1 MKNIAIIYHDAD
13 FDGKLSNEVCRH
25 WLGKLEPKAEIHSY
39 GWDYGRPVPK
49 VTQTDHSDWHDYDQI
64 YIVDLSVDELMAR
77 PELRDK
83 IVWID
88 HHKSAIEKW
97 DRGTNTGPE
106 QKPPDGGYG
115 GSVHSWERSKD
126 PFHADAGVPEDLKD
140 QFPKGPR
147 SDGWMGIDAFG
158 NSIAF
163 VPDGTRFGG
172 PGLFTGYRI
181 DGVAACR
188 LCWQWFVSESGPHGD
203 PRTHPVDVFLPFKD
217 AFVDRRVPEPEL
229 IRLAGEYDIW
239 DHRDPDG
246 KALQFGLR
254 CCNESELANL
264 VCGQF
269 HGTPESEGVLRNVVE
284 GGRMVKSYCD
294 RNNDEYSAAYSQ
306 TIKWEGLTFCALNIG
321 QRGNSDL
328 LRGGIKPEHD
338 ALFAWR
344 WTGNAV
350 LVSLYHAP
358 GKEHHD
364 LSKIAVQYGGGGHR
378 GACGFR
384 ITLRQLAD
392 ILSPEAETGSIVD
405 VDSV

>member
-1 MKNIAIIYHDAD
+1 MKNIAVIYHDAD
-13 FDGKLSNEVCRH
+13 FDGKLSNEVCRFH
-25 WLGKLEPKAEIHSY
+25 LGRLHPDASIHSY
-39 GWDYGRPVPK
+39 GWDYGRPTPEPSIRDEEDNPIEV
-49 VTQTDHSDWHDYDQI
+49 SWSEFYDYI

-97 DRGTNTGPE
+97 DR
-106 QKPPDGGYG
+106 K
-115 GSVHSWERSKD
+115 
-126 PFHADAGVPEDLKD
+126 
-140 QFPKGPR
+140 
-147 SDGWMGIDAFG
+147 SDVA
-158 NSIAF
+158 
-163 VPDGTRFGG
+163 PG
-172 PGLFTGYRI
+172 PGMFTGYRI

-188 LCWQWFVSESGPHGD
+188 LCWQWFTWNKPED
-203 PRTHPVDVFLPFKD
+203 PGCDIPTKD
-217 AFVDRRVPEPEL
+217 DFVERRVSEPEL
-229 IRLAGEYDIW
+229 LRLAGEYDIW

-269 HGTPESEGVLRNVVE
+269 RGTPESEGVLRNVID

-294 RNNDEYSAAYSQ
+294 RNSDEYSAAYSQ

-344 WTGNAV
+344 WTGSDV
-350 LVSLYHAP
+350 MVSLYHAP
-358 GKEHHD
+358 GKENRD
-364 LSKIAVQYGGGGHR
+364 LSKIAVKYGGGGHR

-384 ITLRQLAD
+384 ITLAK
-392 ILSPEAETGSIVD
+392 LSEIV
-405 VDSV
+405 

>member
-1 MKNIAIIYHDAD
+1 MNIAIIYHDAD
-13 FDGKLSNEVCRH
+13 FDGKLSNEVCRFH
-25 WLGKLEPKAEIHSY
+25 LRRLHPDATIHSY
-39 GWDYGRPVPK
+39 GWDYGRPVPEVGPK
-49 VTQTDHSDWHDYDQI
+49 HVGWHEGMPVMWEGYDQI

-83 IVWID
+83 IIWID

-97 DRGTNTGPE
+97 DR
-106 QKPPDGGYG
+106 
-115 GSVHSWERSKD
+115 
-126 PFHADAGVPEDLKD
+126 
-140 QFPKGPR
+140 R
-147 SDGWMGIDAFG
+147 SDV
-158 NSIAF
+158 S
-163 VPDGTRFGG
+163 PG

-188 LCWQWFVSESGPHGD
+188 LCWQWFFTAQLDAQDGGDGRFTLPIKEHYINRTVS
-203 PRTHPVDVFLPFKD
+203 
-217 AFVDRRVPEPEL
+217 EPEL
-229 IRLAGEYDIW
+229 IRLAGEYDVW
-239 DHRDPDG
+239 DHRDPDA
-246 KALQFGLR
+246 KAFQFGLR

-264 VCGQF
+264 VAGQF
-269 HGTPESEGVLRNVVE
+269 QGTPESDGVLRNIID

-294 RNNDEYSAAYSQ
+294 RQNDEYAAAFSH
-306 TIKWEGLTFCALNIG
+306 TIQWEGLTFCALNIG

-338 ALFAWR
+338 ACFAWR

-364 LSKIAVQYGGGGHR
+364 LSIIATKYGGGGHK

-384 ITLRQLAD
+384 LNLIQLD
-392 ILSPEAETGSIVD
+392 CILTST
-405 VDSV
+405 